1 MKYFLKTFLFFTLT
15 ISTTA
20 SFAQKKDTIII
31 TADNLKKAEIKYGRV
46 TYVVYNKKTKNS
58 PADGIYLAKI
68 NIKPVLY
75 NNKNAVSIEQEW
87 DRGDTVIHSAHT
99 VLNKA
104 GFSTLLHETY
114 WKRQS
119 YSTKFDFET
128 KEVSF
133 KGPVADSVKSKVIQ
147 DFNESFD
154 HYNLNWHSDL
164 IIFTLLPYK
173 ENRVFKINFFD
184 PGFGKAS
191 EEIYSVT
198 GSDMLNGPSGKE
210 TDCWILEIKIPSING
225 YQKFWVD
232 KKRTEVL
239 KEEDFYNN
247 TYRYKL
253 KLAVSEIN

>member
-1 MKYFLKTFLFFTLT
+1 MKYLLKTVLFLVLCLFTLY
-15 ISTTA
+15 
-20 SFAQKKDTIII
+20 SFAQKKDTVVI
-31 TADNLKKAEIKYGRV
+31 TADNLRKTEIEYGRL
-46 TYVVYNKKTKNS
+46 TYIVYNKKTKDS
-58 PADGIYLAKI
+58 PADGIYLVKI
-68 NIKPVLY
+68 NIEPTLY
-75 NNKNAVSIEQEW
+75 NNKNAVSIAQEW
-87 DRGDTVIHSAHT
+87 DRGDTVIHSAQT

-114 WKRQS
+114 WKRQN
-119 YSTKFDFET
+119 YTTKFDFET
-128 KEVSF
+128 REVSF
-133 KGPVADSVKSKVIQ
+133 KGVVADSIKSKVIQ

-173 ENRVFKINFFD
+173 ENRVFKINFYD

-198 GSDMLNGPSGKE
+198 GSDMLKGPSGKKI
-210 TDCWILEIKIPSING
+210 DCWILEIKIPSING

-232 KKRTEVL
+232 KKSNEVL

-247 TYRYKL
+247 MYRYKL
-253 KLAVSEIN
+253 KLEVSEIN